1 MNYFRQYGW
10 LFFVLS
16 FGSSIGADEA
26 SISVVS
32 QSTVPL
38 SDCSRA
44 EIRACSLICR
54 GDINSA
60 DQLLDGLESER
71 EDSVRQIHGIIA
83 AYQSFQIQ
91 HEHNQ
96 SFAFQQKSS
105 RLYEHLSRVVLDDPN
120 AIASSLERIAETIE
134 SADPGQAQ
142 GLLADPTVARVM
154 LMAIQHLSEL
164 DKTGHWNLAYERYG
178 RLLAIIDGERYGQAA
193 KELRD
198 KLFIQ
203 QSLRWIPQEKTW
215 AGGPVE
221 PDMVKRAIAI
231 LDLKYVRAIDYRQLA
246 TAVLRRCRLIAEVFQ
261 HRPNADDG
269 QTRDTQR
276 AEWMN
281 QINGF
286 QFEVEGEK
294 DGLSKEQFVTLLDQV
309 LSANASTIR
318 IPPAVLLAQLA
329 QGAFDPLDPYTRIV
343 WPGEATAFEE
353 QISQRYTGV
362 GVNLIKAEDGL
373 RVVEIVPNSPAYIG
387 GIRQDDRIVAINGA
401 STETMTL
408 DDAIGEITG
417 PSGTA
422 VKLGV
427 KRAPSNQTEEIALER
442 ELITV
447 MTVKGLTTDP
457 TSAQR
462 YWLEPREGIAY
473 LRITQFTESTPEQM
487 TQALEVLGLGVKG
500 LVLDLRYNAGG
511 SVLSA
516 VHVADLFISK
526 GLIAR
531 CQGRLGPSTYY
542 CADADDALADRP
554 MVVLI
559 NKSSASAAEIVAGA
573 LQRTQPHRA
582 VLVGEPTYGKT
593 CVQTITPFPGG
604 GSCL

>member
-1 MNYFRQYGW
+1 
-10 LFFVLS
+10 
-16 FGSSIGADEA
+16 
-26 SISVVS
+26 
-32 QSTVPL
+32 
-38 SDCSRA
+38 
-44 EIRACSLICR
+44 
-54 GDINSA
+54 
-60 DQLLDGLESER
+60 
-71 EDSVRQIHGIIA
+71 
-83 AYQSFQIQ
+83 
-91 HEHNQ
+91 
-96 SFAFQQKSS
+96 
-105 RLYEHLSRVVLDDPN
+105 
-120 AIASSLERIAETIE
+120 
-134 SADPGQAQ
+134 
-142 GLLADPTVARVM
+142 
-154 LMAIQHLSEL
+154 
-164 DKTGHWNLAYERYG
+164 
-178 RLLAIIDGERYGQAA
+178 
-193 KELRD
+193 
-198 KLFIQ
+198 
-203 QSLRWIPQEKTW
+203 
-215 AGGPVE
+215 
-221 PDMVKRAIAI
+221 
-231 LDLKYVRAIDYRQLA
+231 
-246 TAVLRRCRLIAEVFQ
+246 VLRRCRLIAEVFQ

-457 TSAQR
+457 TSTQR

-473 LRITQFTESTPEQM
+473 LRITQFTESTPEQT
-487 TQALEVLGLGVKG
+487 TQALEVLGPGVKG

-573 LQRTQPHRA
+573 LQRTKPHRA
-582 VLVGEPTYGKT
+582 VLVGEPTFGKT

-604 GSCL
+604 GSFLKYTSANWYLAGQSPVANDPSRANDDASIRQVVPDVECRLTVEEQRQLLASWFRGGIERKGLDTAPSDTNDIDTPIDAQLAAGLMILKTQLIQANLPPDPSMPIQATRIAQRPMPESLR